1 MRSALRWT
9 SLGVT
14 GAVLYG
20 LGAKGFHHRQ
30 FDLFVAVVLGLAVL
44 IVLAFVLTSTDG
56 AEE

>member
-9 SLGVT
+9 SLAVT
-14 GAVLYG
+14 GAVLYA

-30 FDLFVAVVLGLAVL
+30 FDLFLAVVLGLAALVVL
-44 IVLAFVLTSTDG
+44 CFVLTSTDG